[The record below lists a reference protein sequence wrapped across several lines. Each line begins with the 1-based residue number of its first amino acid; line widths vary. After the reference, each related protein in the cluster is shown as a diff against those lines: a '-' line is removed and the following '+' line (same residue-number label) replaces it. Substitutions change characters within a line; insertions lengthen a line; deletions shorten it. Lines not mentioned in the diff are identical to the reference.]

1 MDSPKERPK
10 RYRRKAVRKSGP
22 AQRKLGRPAKFDQI
36 DIAKLITDVAEGVP
50 VPIASMA
57 VGIDPKTFYRWL
69 DDRPEFAQAL
79 AAEKRRVIVEML
91 TAIRDCRTKDS
102 EFRNLAWLLE
112 RCYPEAFAP
121 KPPNVAV
128 GVQQNFTI
136 TVEQAQGIEEMRAK
150 LLPRVN
156 ERFLTL
162 VNREGTNG
170 TETAS

>member
-22 AQRKLGRPAKFDQI
+22 PQRKLGRPTKFDQI

-79 AAEKRRVIVEML
+79 AAEKQRVILEAL
-91 TAIRDCRTKDS
+91 DGIRSCSTKER
-102 EFRNLAWLLE
+102 EFRHLSWFLE
-112 RCYPEAFAP
+112 TVYRDYFAP
-121 KPPNVAV
+121 PDK
-128 GVQQNFTI
+128 GFHLTQNNLVI
-136 TVEQAQGIEEMRAK
+136 GELDEARRILDAAK
-150 LLPRVN
+150 ALPYRSETN
-156 ERFLTL
+156 ERSL
-162 VNREGTNG
+162 
-170 TETAS
+170 A

>member
-22 AQRKLGRPAKFDQI
+22 PQRKLGRPAKFDQI

-79 AAEKRRVIVEML
+79 AAEKHRVIL
-91 TAIRDCRTKDS
+91 GALAGIRAGSKNNEWRNHAWFLEHVFKDYFALPAPS
-102 EFRNLAWLLE
+102 V
-112 RCYPEAFAP
+112 AF
-121 KPPNVAV
+121 
-128 GVQQNFTI
+128 GVQQNNYQLSEERAREI
-136 TVEQAQGIEEMRAK
+136 DARVQRLLEDRESDDGGPAQ
-150 LLPRVN
+150 
-156 ERFLTL
+156 
-162 VNREGTNG
+162 
-170 TETAS
+170 